1 MTRTQILKIF
11 IVRSSEQERVR
22 GAEIFKIRVFNLQ
35 EHACEVEYEIV
46 RESRTPLPPS
56 PSAVQAHFSS
66 NHFCNICVIL
76 RYKSVDR

>member
-46 RESRTPLPPS
+46 RESRTPLPPPLPRLYRPIS
-56 PSAVQAHFSS
+56 HPIIFVTY
-66 NHFCNICVIL
+66 V
-76 RYKSVDR
+76 